1 MPGKS
6 NKLNDM
12 LNKKSPT
19 NLRGTPIQPVQIIEE
34 AMRVSRSDNPTDIS
48 GEREEVEDQPVL
60 SDQKEEPIFLA
71 AEAVAQTE
79 VKNDEIEVSDMPNA
93 AINNKNEKK
102 TRISKS
108 RGKTVRNSRTN
119 SRTKKPKLYSERDIT
134 ALLANDKRRTERYSF
149 EIYSDQKED
158 IQAVCDLYEERTG
171 EKLSASRLIRE
182 VLDSFLPG
190 ALNALS
196 SEE

>member
-1 MPGKS
+1 MPTKG

-19 NLRGTPIQPVQIIEE
+19 TLRSTPIQPVQIIEE
-34 AMRVSRSDNPTDIS
+34 AMRVSRPDKPVDIP
-48 GEREEVEDQPVL
+48 GEREEGENQPIVP
-60 SDQKEEPIFLA
+60 DQKEESISSTV
-71 AEAVAQTE
+71 EATAKTE
-79 VKNDEIEVSDMPNA
+79 GESDGRKVSETPNA
-93 AINNKNEKK
+93 ILNKKDEKK
-102 TRISKS
+102 TRTSKI
-108 RGKTVRNSRTN
+108 RGQTVRNSRTR

-158 IQAVCDLYEERTG
+158 IQVVCDLYEERTG

-190 ALNALS
+190 ALKALS
-196 SEE
+196 GEE